1 MTWDKLK
8 KKKKSDLGTW
18 GCGFIKMK
26 HGLYLDCHIILN
38 ESLSICMSTYMCFCG
53 VKGMVKSVS
62 VHCWCCGMFSQM
74 EKLLL
79 VAQKLDTSF
88 KKS

>member
-1 MTWDKLK
+1 
-8 KKKKSDLGTW
+8 
-18 GCGFIKMK
+18 
-26 HGLYLDCHIILN
+26 
-38 ESLSICMSTYMCFCG
+38 MCFCG
-53 VKGMVKSVS
+53 VKGMVKSFP
-62 VHCWCCGMFSQM
+62 VHCWYAGMFSQM